1 MRLAISAALGGLL
14 VAFVSPAAD
23 PKGDAVTKEQ
33 IEADLKLVPKVFGD
47 TRVIEAGTQPYIEFA
62 LVNTSKTRTHKVV
75 KPGDGSSDGRR
86 DPWVHVTAE
95 QRTVEG
101 GWAAMRGHVP
111 AGCGLFDWD
120 WLKDVIELKPG
131 EESKLAD
138 WYHPSEF
145 EFQYPGKVRLTG
157 HYEYR
162 AVGGKDGKPRLDAD
176 RGKMAGVPLFAIH
189 SEPVEFD
196 VVRSFDVRA
205 KVKKALKVGVEMK
218 ASEVIEITVTN
229 MSNKRQVVGN
239 VSGNGYGVGIT
250 PYSEHVTVIAFKDVP
265 VYGQMKFLEP
275 GETVTVFGGGDFAS
289 KADGPW
295 KGLKAGTVRVR
306 VGYSLP
312 TDSSATHVVH
322 TEAEVRVE

>member
-23 PKGDAVTKEQ
+23 PKGEAVTKEQ

-47 TRVIEAGTQPYIEFA
+47 TRVVEAGTQPYIEFA
-62 LVNTSKTRTHKVV
+62 LVNTSKTRAHKVV

-157 HYEYR
+157 HYAYR
-162 AVGGKDGKPRLDAD
+162 AAVLASAAARITSKTLVGHAAVALHPGVVCVEVGIQAFADCQNQAIDRVPRSTFAFDPAGEALGLPPVPDENLPLVQQFELAEEQFRQSEFILISRAADELEPDRGESPVVRKLLEPLPRL
-176 RGKMAGVPLFAIH
+176 
-189 SEPVEFD
+189 
-196 VVRSFDVRA
+196 
-205 KVKKALKVGVEMK
+205 
-218 ASEVIEITVTN
+218 
-229 MSNKRQVVGN
+229 
-239 VSGNGYGVGIT
+239 GNGRRFGTHRLAARPPAV
-250 PYSEHVTVIAFKDVP
+250 PYLDQH
-265 VYGQMKFLEP
+265 
-275 GETVTVFGGGDFAS
+275 
-289 KADGPW
+289 
-295 KGLKAGTVRVR
+295 
-306 VGYSLP
+306 
-312 TDSSATHVVH
+312 
-322 TEAEVRVE
+322 VRVEYPVFHRPLSLAV

>member
-1 MRLAISAALGGLL
+1 MRLAISATLGGLL

-131 EESKLAD
+131 EELKLTD

-145 EFQYPGKVRLTG
+145 EFQYPGKVWLTG
-157 HYEYR
+157 HYSYR
-162 AVGGKDGKPRLDAD
+162 DAVLASAVLAHHLQDSRRSCGRGVTSRCRVCRGRHSSVCRLPKSGNRPRLAPDL
-176 RGKMAGVPLFAIH
+176 RL
-189 SEPVEFD
+189 
-196 VVRSFDVRA
+196 
-205 KVKKALKVGVEMK
+205 
-218 ASEVIEITVTN
+218 
-229 MSNKRQVVGN
+229 
-239 VSGNGYGVGIT
+239 
-250 PYSEHVTVIAFKDVP
+250 
-265 VYGQMKFLEP
+265 
-275 GETVTVFGGGDFAS
+275 
-289 KADGPW
+289 
-295 KGLKAGTVRVR
+295 
-306 VGYSLP
+306 
-312 TDSSATHVVH
+312 
-322 TEAEVRVE
+322 